1 MHRFF
6 TLVVAG
12 TTASAAAFAD
22 DHAGR
27 LYGTY
32 AFTGA
37 SSCIRDPASL
47 GFNPNF
53 TPKGG
58 PLKLFY
64 YTIEGVM
71 VFHADGTG
79 TVNVHDVTVVG
90 VGEVDSSDSS
100 YQFTYTIGPDGKLSV
115 KAVPGTYSHTIL
127 TGPIA
132 GLTQVTDVPDVSES
146 IGEGARTITLA
157 QPAPT
162 VEMVTRS
169 DGNQYAQICNSS
181 RIAIRISDDDR

>member
-1 MHRFF
+1 MYRFF
-6 TLVVAG
+6 ILVVAG
-12 TTASAAAFAD
+12 VTASAAAFAD
-22 DHAGR
+22 DHASLR
-27 LYGTY
+27 GTY
-32 AFTGA
+32 AVTGA
-37 SSCIRDPASL
+37 SWCIRDSASL

-53 TPKGG
+53 TPKG
-58 PLKLFY
+58 PVKFFSV
-64 YTIEGVM
+64 TVDGVI

-79 TVNVHDVTVVG
+79 TVNSQDFSVDTG
-90 VGEVDSSDSS
+90 GGETGQTS
-100 YQFTYTIGPDGKLSV
+100 YQITYTVGPDDKLSV
-115 KAVPGTYSHTIL
+115 KAVPGTYSHAIL

-169 DGNQYAQICNSS
+169 DGNTYAQICNSS

>member
-6 TLVVAG
+6 ILVIAG

-22 DHAGR
+22 DHASR
-27 LYGTY
+27 LHGTY

-37 SSCIRDPASL
+37 SLCIRDPASL
-47 GFNPNF
+47 GFDPNF
-53 TPKGG
+53 TPRGG
-58 PLKLFY
+58 PLKLFS
-64 YTIEGVM
+64 YTVQGVV
-71 VFHADGTG
+71 VFHANGTG
-79 TVNVHDVTVVG
+79 TSNSRSYSVDIG
-90 VGEVDSSDSS
+90 GGETGDSS
-100 YQFTYTIGPDGKLSV
+100 YQFTYSIGPDGKLSV
-115 KAVPGTYSHTIL
+115 KEVPGTYSSTIL

-132 GLTQVTDVPDVSES
+132 GLTQVTDVPDVSGP

-169 DGNQYAQICNSS
+169 DGGQFAQVCNSS
-181 RIAIRISDDDR
+181 RIYIRISGDDR

>member
-1 MHRFF
+1 
-6 TLVVAG
+6 LVVAG

-22 DHAGR
+22 DHTNR
-27 LYGTY
+27 LHGTY

-37 SSCIRDPASL
+37 SLCIRDPASL

-58 PLKLFY
+58 PLKLFS
-64 YTIEGVM
+64 YTVEGVM

-79 TVNVHDVTVVG
+79 TVNSRSYSVDTG
-90 VGEVDSSDSS
+90 GGETGDSS
-100 YQFTYTIGPDGKLSV
+100 YQITHTIGPDGELSV
-115 KAVPGTYSHTIL
+115 KAVPGTYSYTIL

-132 GLTQVTDVPDVSES
+132 GLTQVVEVPDVSGF
-146 IGEGARTITLA
+146 IGEGARTIILA

-162 VEMVTRS
+162 VQIVTRS
-169 DGNQYAQICNSS
+169 DGNQYAQICNQS
-181 RIAIRISDDDR
+181 RIYIRINGEDR